1 MRTVLIFNPTSGIST
16 VTDKRMSPE
25 ETEKAILQGL
35 QTYGIEPEI
44 YYTTPEDTGKGL
56 AARAAAEHAELV
68 IAVGGDGTIHAV
80 AKGLVGTQ
88 STLGI
93 IPTGTMN
100 NLAQSLN
107 IPDTIPAACV
117 AIAKGETRLIDVGK
131 INEQVFLEV
140 AGIGLE
146 ASLFPAAEEIKKPG
160 LLTTLIGIIS
170 GLKTLL
176 TFKPT
181 RIRITFDDRLR
192 RPYEALQV
200 TICNAPFYGMHL
212 ELAPDILMDDGLLDV
227 IIYSNFNKLEYIR
240 QAISIS
246 QGRRRYQPKI
256 VHRRV
261 KSLRINSGQPLDL
274 QIDGVSQGTT
284 PALVTVLPG
293 ALRVCLPGVTAPGL
307 QTHESDKV
315 ELRTPINA
323 SNMEP

>member
-25 ETEKAILQGL
+25 ETEKAIILGL
-35 QTYGIEPEI
+35 QAYGIEPEI
-44 YYTTPEDTGKGL
+44 FYTTPEDTGNGL
-56 AARAAAEHAELV
+56 ASRAAAEHIGLV
-68 IAVGGDGTIHAV
+68 IAAGGDGTIHAV
-80 AKGLVGTQ
+80 ANGLVGTQ

-100 NLAQSLN
+100 NLAHSLN

-131 INEQVFLEV
+131 INEQIFLEV

-146 ASLFPAAEEIKKPG
+146 ASFFPAAEEIKKPG
-160 LLTTLIGIIS
+160 LLATLNGVVS

-181 RIRITFDDRLR
+181 RIRITFDTRQR
-192 RPYEALQV
+192 RPYVALQV

-212 ELAPDILMDDGLLDV
+212 EVVPHILMDDGLLDV
-227 IIYSNFNKLEYIR
+227 VIFRNFSKLEYILH
-240 QAISIS
+240 AISIS

-261 KSLRINSGQPLDL
+261 KSLRINSDQPLDL
-274 QIDGVSQGTT
+274 QVDGVPQGTT
-284 PALVTVLPG
+284 PALVTILPG
-293 ALRVCLPGVTAPGL
+293 ALRVCVPGVNAPGL
-307 QTHESDKV
+307 HIQESV
-315 ELRTPINA
+315 EDELVTPIKS
-323 SNMEP
+323 SNTQP